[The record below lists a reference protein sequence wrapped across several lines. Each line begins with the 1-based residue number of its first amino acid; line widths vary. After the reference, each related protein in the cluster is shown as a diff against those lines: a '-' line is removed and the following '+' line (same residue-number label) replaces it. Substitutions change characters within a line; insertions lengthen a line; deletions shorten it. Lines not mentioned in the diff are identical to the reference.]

1 MSFDKL
7 IRLKNV
13 EYSYPNSHHKTLN
26 NINISIPVYYELNS
40 WKKEA
45 QKTIADIIILQKLKK
60 VNY

>member
-26 NINISIPVYYELNS
+26 NINISIPVYSRIGILE
-40 WKKEA
+40 KQEA
-45 QKTIADIIILQKLKK
+45 A
-60 VNY
+60 NNNC